1 MRDNKETIDAIN
13 QIIKINSFIC
23 KFWTDVEGYAT
34 LNAAKLLNK
43 SRLDRQ
49 VSLSYCLKIWL
60 EKTEENAEDGSLIL
74 AWTNLGSLIEGTM
87 KLVLTVWYETYK
99 KDINAI
105 KKKGELIDP
114 DGLPFELL
122 IQFFRKR
129 IWKAWKK
136 KEWEDFV
143 RHIQYRRNAI
153 HSYKDR
159 EIGTFEEFF
168 IYVQKYLELLILINN
183 KLPYP
188 FP

>member
-13 QIIKINSFIC
+13 QIIKINSSIC
-23 KFWTDVEGYAT
+23 NFWTDVEGFAP
-34 LNAAKLLNK
+34 LNAARLLNK

-60 EKTEENAEDGSLIL
+60 EKVEENAEEGSLIL

-87 KLVLTVWYETYK
+87 KLFLTVWYETYK
-99 KDINAI
+99 IDIDAI
-105 KKKGELIDP
+105 KKKGKIIDP
-114 DGLPFELL
+114 DVLPFELL
-122 IQFFRKR
+122 IQYFRKR
-129 IWKAWKK
+129 IWKILK
-136 KEWEDFV
+136 KEELEDFV
-143 RHIQYRRNAI
+143 RHIQSRRNAI

-168 IYVQKYLELLILINN
+168 SYVQKYLELLILINN
-183 KLPYP
+183 KLPHP